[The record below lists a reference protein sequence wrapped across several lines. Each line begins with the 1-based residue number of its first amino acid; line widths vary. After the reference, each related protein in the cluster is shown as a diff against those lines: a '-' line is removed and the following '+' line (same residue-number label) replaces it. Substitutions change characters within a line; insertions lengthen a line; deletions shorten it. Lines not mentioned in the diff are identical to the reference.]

1 MKWLTFLLTAS
12 TATAATPLGLG
23 ASITQAEVTEQVRV
37 VAKAPSSV
45 NPISNM
51 FGESKQLTFLEKEA
65 LRYEKERLRQQR
77 LNNNRIKLKKVLNRL
92 DNTVGKTWYVF
103 SGSTPQGWDCS
114 GLVRWTYKQVGVEL
128 EHRANA
134 QANSGKKV
142 KDPIPGDIIAFY
154 RKGSSY
160 SFHVGIYLGKGK
172 MIHAYQHGMRTV
184 IQPVKQVVKEN
195 WGARVTY
202 TRILPQPEN

>member
-12 TATAATPLGLG
+12 TATAATPLGVG
-23 ASITQAEVTEQVRV
+23 ANIEQAAVTEQVRV
-37 VAKAPSSV
+37 VAKAAGSV
-45 NPISNM
+45 NPGINL
-51 FGESKQLTFLEKEA
+51 FGESKKLTFLEKEA
-65 LRYEKERLRQQR
+65 LRYQKELLAKQR
-77 LNNNRIKLKKVLNRL
+77 LINNRIKLKKVLNRL

-103 SGSTPQGWDCS
+103 SGSTPRGWDCS
-114 GLVRWTYKQVGVEL
+114 GLVRWTYEQVGVEL

-134 QANSGKKV
+134 QANSGTKV
-142 KDPIPGDIIAFY
+142 KDPLPGDIVAFY
-154 RKGSSY
+154 RKGSNY

-172 MIHAYQHGMRTV
+172 MIHAYQLGMRTV

-202 TRILPQPEN
+202 TRIFPQPEN